1 VSEQYRS
8 VFTLVHIQPS
18 PYGGYRIVLIVPGL
32 GRAYTWI
39 MPRVKGQQG
48 ALLSE
53 RSFSWGSGRQPGK
66 RGRREANRRQTTE
79 RNKVRLSGRA
89 TQPKTLV
96 WIDDYEP
103 GLPVYQALAESL
115 GFRVLTASSGK
126 TGLELV
132 ASHRVDAV
140 VVDYEMPV
148 MNGEA
153 VAKLIKSNWPDLPV
167 ILFSGSS
174 LLPGRVKHVVD
185 AVCDKAGSR
194 DALLSAIQRVLAT
207 KDHQRPPIPV
217 VTSGQQQL
225 A

>member
-1 VSEQYRS
+1 MR
-8 VFTLVHIQPS
+8 
-18 PYGGYRIVLIVPGL
+18 
-32 GRAYTWI
+32 
-39 MPRVKGQQG
+39 RVKGQQC
-48 ALLSE
+48 ARLSE
-53 RSFSWGSGRQPGK
+53 PSFTWDSERHGATRSRYETDRHQSFGRK
-66 RGRREANRRQTTE
+66 
-79 RNKVRLSGRA
+79 KVRRSGRA
-89 TQPKTLV
+89 TRPKTLV

-115 GFRVLTASSGK
+115 GFRVLTASSGRA
-126 TGLELV
+126 GLELLV
-132 ASHRVDAV
+132 SHRVDAV

-153 VAKLIKSNWPDLPV
+153 VAKLIKINWPELPV

-174 LLPGRVKHVVD
+174 LLPRRVKHVVD

-217 VTSGQQQL
+217 VASGHQQVV
-225 A
+225 

>member
-1 VSEQYRS
+1 MLI
-8 VFTLVHIQPS
+8 FTLVPLQGS
-18 PYGGYRIVLIVPGL
+18 PYSGYRFVLIVRGL
-32 GRAYTWI
+32 GRAYTWN
-39 MPRVKGQQG
+39 MRRVKGQQC
-48 ALLSE
+48 ARLSE
-53 RSFSWGSGRQPGK
+53 SSYAWDSGRHATN
-66 RGRREANRRQTTE
+66 RSRREPDRRQA
-79 RNKVRLSGRA
+79 SGRNNVGRSGLA
-89 TQPKTLV
+89 AQPKTLV

-103 GLPVYQALAESL
+103 GLPVYQALAEGF

-126 TGLELV
+126 LGLELV

-153 VAKLIKSNWPDLPV
+153 VAKLIKSNWPELPV

-174 LLPGRVKHVVD
+174 LLPSRVKHVVD

-207 KDHQRPPIPV
+207 KDHQRPPIPAV
-217 VTSGQQQL
+217 SSGISS
-225 A
+225 

>member
-1 VSEQYRS
+1 VRVSR
-8 VFTLVHIQPS
+8 
-18 PYGGYRIVLIVPGL
+18 
-32 GRAYTWI
+32 
-39 MPRVKGQQG
+39 
-48 ALLSE
+48 
-53 RSFSWGSGRQPGK
+53 RSFSWGGGQSAKTGRGAPK
-66 RGRREANRRQTTE
+66 RSQTPQGD
-79 RNKVRLSGRA
+79 RVRLSVRA
-89 TQPKTLV
+89 AQPKTLV

-126 TGLELV
+126 VGLELV

-153 VAKLIKSNWPDLPV
+153 VAKLIKSNWPKLPV

-207 KDHQRPPIPV
+207 KDHQRPPIPAV
-217 VTSGQQQL
+217 ASGQQF

>member
-1 VSEQYRS
+1 
-8 VFTLVHIQPS
+8 
-18 PYGGYRIVLIVPGL
+18 
-32 GRAYTWI
+32 
-39 MPRVKGQQG
+39 MPRVKGQQQC

-66 RGRREANRRQTTE
+66 RSRREANRRQTPE

-103 GLPVYQALAESL
+103 GLPVYQAVAESL

>member
-1 VSEQYRS
+1 
-8 VFTLVHIQPS
+8 
-18 PYGGYRIVLIVPGL
+18 
-32 GRAYTWI
+32 
-39 MPRVKGQQG
+39 MPKVKGQQCVR
-48 ALLSE
+48 LS
-53 RSFSWGSGRQPGK
+53 RNSFSWGGGESAKTGHGK
-66 RGRREANRRQTTE
+66 PKRRSQRDTVHLSRRST
-79 RNKVRLSGRA
+79 L
-89 TQPKTLV
+89 PKTLV

-126 TGLELV
+126 AGLELV

-148 MNGEA
+148 MNGEV
-153 VAKLIKSNWPDLPV
+153 VAKLIKNNWPQLPV

-207 KDHQRPPIPV
+207 KDHQRPPIPAV
-217 VTSGQQQL
+217 ASGQQF

>member
-1 VSEQYRS
+1 MRDTELSS
-8 VFTLVHIQPS
+8 LC
-18 PYGGYRIVLIVPGL
+18 GGL
-32 GRAYTWI
+32 GRAYTWN
-39 MPRVKGQQG
+39 MPRVKGQQC
-48 ALLSE
+48 ARLSE
-53 RSFSWGSGRQPGK
+53 RSFSWGSGGQPAK
-66 RGRREANRRQTTE
+66 RSRREANRRQAPEQGKT
-79 RNKVRLSGRA
+79 RLSGRA

-126 TGLELV
+126 AGLELV

-153 VAKLIKSNWPDLPV
+153 VAKLIKSNWPELPV

-174 LLPGRVKHVVD
+174 MLPSRVKHVVD

-194 DALLSAIQRVLAT
+194 DALLSAIQRVLAA
-207 KDHQRPPIPV
+207 KDHQRPPIPAV
-217 VTSGQQQL
+217 ASGHQQL

>member
-1 VSEQYRS
+1 MLI
-8 VFTLVHIQPS
+8 FTLVPLQDS
-18 PYGGYRIVLIVPGL
+18 PYSGYRFVLIVRGL
-32 GRAYTWI
+32 GRAYTWK
-39 MPRVKGQQG
+39 MRRVKGQQC
-48 ALLSE
+48 ARLSE
-53 RSFSWGSGRQPGK
+53 PSFARGSGRLT
-66 RGRREANRRQTTE
+66 ANPSRRQTD
-79 RNKVRLSGRA
+79 RYQSSGRSKVRRPGRA
-89 TQPKTLV
+89 TRPKTLV

-126 TGLELV
+126 AGLELLV
-132 ASHRVDAV
+132 SHRVDAV
-140 VVDYEMPV
+140 VVDYEMPG

-153 VAKLIKSNWPDLPV
+153 VAKLIKTNWPELPV

-174 LLPGRVKHVVD
+174 LLPRRVKHVVD

-207 KDHQRPPIPV
+207 KDQRPPIPA
-217 VTSGQQQL
+217 VTSGHQQL

>member
-1 VSEQYRS
+1 
-8 VFTLVHIQPS
+8 
-18 PYGGYRIVLIVPGL
+18 
-32 GRAYTWI
+32 
-39 MPRVKGQQG
+39 MPKVKGQQC
-48 ALLSE
+48 ARLSE
-53 RSFSWGSGRQPGK
+53 PSFTWGSGRQPAQ
-66 RGRREANRRQTTE
+66 RSRREANRRQAPE
-79 RNKVRLSGRA
+79 RSKVRPSGRS

-103 GLPVYQALAESL
+103 GLHVYQALAESL

-153 VAKLIKSNWPDLPV
+153 VAKLIKTNWPELPV

-207 KDHQRPPIPV
+207 KDHQHPPIPV
-217 VTSGQQQL
+217 VASGQQQL